1 MQGIA
6 THRTNHP
13 VPHGAFALLPL
24 PPTSAAI
31 PLLLRRILFLTS
43 TIKQT
48 HQSTSD
54 FFNFPK
60 KICVT
65 VLSNPR
71 PRLTCE
77 AIMCCARVLAPS
89 VTPNDPFSRSQRT
102 LESQQSPLAEPLK
115 AKEVA
120 RRMECVQN
128 VGI

>member
-1 MQGIA
+1 MLQGIA

-65 VLSNPR
+65 VLFEPATTAHMRSDNV
-71 PRLTCE
+71 L
-77 AIMCCARVLAPS
+77 CARASALCDAQRPFQSVPAHPRITT
-89 VTPNDPFSRSQRT
+89 VTPSRTSQ
-102 LESQQSPLAEPLK
+102 SKGGGQ
-115 AKEVA
+115 
-120 RRMECVQN
+120 RMECWYM
-128 VGI
+128 I